1 MNIVVEIQKYAQQ
14 PLTTELLLE
23 ILKGYKRPYDKITDL
38 MQKGYLVQIRR
49 GLYLP
54 SELLSIRGP
63 EPFLIAN
70 HIYGPSYV
78 SLDAALFY
86 WGMIPERVYE
96 ITSVTNRLAKTFST
110 KVGVFSYV
118 HIPTSFFSFG
128 MQQLV
133 LTDRQTV
140 LIASKEKA
148 ILDKIITSS
157 GLQLRSKKQ
166 VLSYLVEDLRIEKD
180 SLRNLNTREMMKWQT
195 ACPKKA
201 SIKLLINTLVDL

>member
-14 PLTTELLLE
+14 PLPTELLLE
-23 ILKGYKRPYDKITDL
+23 MLKGYRRPYDKITDL

-54 SELLSIRGP
+54 SELLSIQRP

-70 HIYGPSYV
+70 HVYGPSYV

-180 SLRNLNTREMMKWQT
+180 SLRNLNITKQ
-195 ACPKKA
+195 
-201 SIKLLINTLVDL
+201 SYQY